1 MNNKM
6 PLLNMT
12 VGGFISRAAL
22 ILIVVLWTLPTFGL
36 LISSVRD
43 ADQLAVSGWW
53 TALTA
58 TEDNAQGRTG
68 AAADAVEENGMFVIA
83 GNVFEGDS
91 NQAKTVSNYGGGGIG
106 GEIGDFSA
114 GEAITIED
122 VGEFTLQA
130 NGDYTLVSE
139 TPFELERGLRFF
151 FVEQVPPR
159 FTFENYVT
167 VVTSEGIGQSFI
179 NTFAVTIPATLIPI
193 AIAAFASYAFS
204 WMEFPGRQLLF
215 AIVVGLLVVPL
226 QMSLIPLLRL
236 YSSVGDLFGV
246 AAKSYP
252 GIWLAHTGFGLPLA
266 IYLLRNYIGSLPREL
281 IESAK
286 IDGASHFQIFIRL
299 ILPLSIPALASFSIF
314 QFLWVWNDL
323 LVALVFL
330 GTQPDQ
336 RVLTSQLRELLG
348 SRGDNW
354 EILTSSAFISIIVP
368 LIVFFS
374 LQRYFVRGLLAGSV
388 KGG

>member
-1 MNNKM
+1 MNTKM

-22 ILIVVLWTLPTFGL
+22 ILIVIAWTLPTFGL
-36 LISSVRD
+36 LISSLRD

-68 AAADAVEENGMFVIA
+68 TAEDAVEENGMFVIS

-91 NQAKTVSNYGGGGIG
+91 NAAKTVGGYGGGAIG

-114 GEAITIED
+114 GETITLED
-122 VGEFTLQA
+122 GSEFTLQS

-139 TPFELERGLRFF
+139 TPFELERGIRFF
-151 FVEQVPPR
+151 YVEQVPPR

-167 VVTSEGIGQSFI
+167 VINSEGIGQSFI

-204 WMEFPGRQLLF
+204 WMEFRGRQLLF

-236 YSSVGDLFGV
+236 YSSFGDSLTMLLE
-246 AAKSYP
+246 SYVDQ
-252 GIWLAHTGFGLPLA
+252 GL
-266 IYLLRNYIGSLPREL
+266 
-281 IESAK
+281 
-286 IDGASHFQIFIRL
+286 
-299 ILPLSIPALASFSIF
+299 
-314 QFLWVWNDL
+314 V
-323 LVALVFL
+323 
-330 GTQPDQ
+330 
-336 RVLTSQLRELLG
+336 
-348 SRGDNW
+348 
-354 EILTSSAFISIIVP
+354 
-368 LIVFFS
+368 
-374 LQRYFVRGLLAGSV
+374 
-388 KGG
+388 